1 MMRKCFGFLKK
12 TVIAVEQNLR
22 FLFVELLPKERK
34 KRKDILHPKVQ
45 PKLATQFSTTSLCG
59 NIDFMMH
66 FYHVVLKTKKNTLF

>member
-45 PKLATQFSTTSLCG
+45 PKYFSVCFSKL
-59 NIDFMMH
+59 
-66 FYHVVLKTKKNTLF
+66 LKVSYTIFNYFLMW